1 MNKLYLILLA
11 VSVCATGCTTSYIVH
26 VNGFSELDRPIKE
39 KASIYV
45 AKDPNSRNPIFDNE
59 IKTKI
64 EMLLKEHGYDPAS
77 DVEHSD
83 YRLTYKVGLDSRRVS
98 GYTPL
103 YRPYFGFYDG
113 YWGDYHFG
121 YYGYVPY
128 IDTYYDQWL
137 VIKVFACEPDT
148 NPRTEKVIWIG
159 EAMIDLDTADLR
171 QVVNYLLVAGFEY
184 FGKDTGKQM
193 ALKILP
199 DDPRIIRIS
208 ALR

>member
-1 MNKLYLILLA
+1 MKKLCLVLLSMSIWA
-11 VSVCATGCTTSYIVH
+11 GGCTTSYMVH
-26 VNGFSELDRPIKE
+26 VNGFSELDQPIKE

-45 AKDPNSRNPIFDNE
+45 AVDPNSRNPIFDNE

-64 EMLLKEHGYDPAS
+64 EMLLKEHGYDSAS

-98 GYTPL
+98 GYTPI

-121 YYGYVPY
+121 YYGYIPY

-137 VIKVFACEPDT
+137 VIKVFAGEHDT
-148 NPRTEKVIWIG
+148 IPRTEKVIWIG

-193 ALKILP
+193 VLKIPP